1 MTKKLVTVM
10 ATYNGAAFIEEQV
23 HSIFN
28 QSYDGEMKLL
38 VHDDGS
44 TDDTIEKL
52 KTLAQNY
59 PIDFLMQGE
68 KLGVQQAFMRLIEA
82 TIKYKPDAVFLSDQ
96 DDIWSHDKVSQQI
109 QQVRDWNKPI
119 LVFTNYDL
127 IDGSGRE
134 IEAKAGQQLLTGFV
148 RKSMYDLLF
157 NPIVTGNNVMINRAF
172 LTYLS
177 GKGALKASVVTMH
190 DHLISLMA
198 LENDGLYY
206 LNTSTVKYRQHGSN
220 VVGAGKQKI
229 VERGAKDSKAWVNL
243 KNTLEML
250 PLFSSMEQIQTST
263 LLFRMKW
270 LLKHRVTKHSL
281 VNTIGLYY
289 YVLLKWRR
297 A

>member
-134 IEAKAGQQLLTGFV
+134 IEAKAGQQLPTGFV

>member
-127 IDGSGRE
+127 IDGRGRE
-134 IEAKAGQQLLTGFV
+134 IEAKAGQQLPTGFV

-243 KNTLEML
+243 KTTLEML

-263 LLFRMKW
+263 PLFRMKW

>member
-119 LVFTNYDL
+119 LVYTNYDL

-134 IEAKAGQQLLTGFV
+134 IEAKAGQQLPTGFV

>member
-1 MTKKLVTVM
+1 M
-10 ATYNGAAFIEEQV
+10 ATYNGAGFIEEQV

-134 IEAKAGQQLLTGFV
+134 IEAKAGQQLPTGFV

>member
-82 TIKYKPDAVFLSDQ
+82 TFKYKPDAVFLSDQ

-134 IEAKAGQQLLTGFV
+134 IEAKAGQQLPTGFV

>member
-134 IEAKAGQQLLTGFV
+134 IETKAGQQLPTGFV

>member
-1 MTKKLVTVM
+1 M

-134 IEAKAGQQLLTGFV
+134 IEAKAGQQLPTGFV

-270 LLKHRVTKHSL
+270 VTMEAYIHLMLFYLICL
-281 VNTIGLYY
+281 VSI
-289 YVLLKWRR
+289 
-297 A
+297 

>member
-1 MTKKLVTVM
+1 M

-134 IEAKAGQQLLTGFV
+134 IEAKAGQQLPTGFV